1 MELCLMI
8 EGQEG
13 VTWPQWVALAH
24 ACEQHGIPSLF
35 RSDHY
40 MNLDGQHPER
50 GSLDAWGTLCGLA
63 AETSTLRL
71 GTMVSP
77 ATFRHPSML
86 AKIVTTADHI
96 SGGRIDL
103 GLGAGWHEREHEA
116 YGFPFAS
123 TKERMDVLEEQLE
136 IVLGNWS
143 DEPFTFEGAHYTLRD
158 LDARPKPVQRPHPPL
173 IMGGSGGARSAAL
186 AARFADEYNTPF
198 ATVDDVRA
206 RRAAVL
212 AACEKAG
219 REPLPFSIMT
229 GVIVGRDDA
238 ELRERVGRLAAV
250 TGQDA
255 DELRSQPPPAWIIAT
270 LDEATERLLALR
282 EAGVS
287 RVMCQQLL
295 HDDLDAVALLGART
309 RPASCLSCN
318 TVLADES
325 VRHRRHGLHRR
336 PRRAQAARARRRCR
350 RPGAIPRQSGGA
362 ARTRLRAGGGRPVR
376 RRGDPA
382 RDGGM

>member
-13 VTWPQWVALAH
+13 VTWPQWVALAR

-136 IVLGNWS
+136 IVVGNWS
-143 DEPFTFEGAHYTLRD
+143 DEPFTFEGAHYALRD
-158 LDARPKPVQRPHPPL
+158 LDAQPKPVQRPHPPL
-173 IMGGSGGARSAAL
+173 IIGGSGGARSAAL

-198 ATVDDVRA
+198 ATVDDVRT

-212 AACEKAG
+212 EACDKAG

-238 ELRERVGRLAAV
+238 ELRERVGRLAGL

-282 EAGVS
+282 DAGVS

-295 HDDLDAVALLGART
+295 HDDVDAVALLG
-309 RPASCLSCN
+309 SE
-318 TVLADES
+318 LA
-325 VRHRRHGLHRR
+325 
-336 PRRAQAARARRRCR
+336 PRVA
-350 RPGAIPRQSGGA
+350 
-362 ARTRLRAGGGRPVR
+362 
-376 RRGDPA
+376 
-382 RDGGM
+382 

>member
-1 MELCLMI
+1 MELTLMI

-13 VTWPQWVALAH
+13 VTWPQWVALAR

-63 AETSTLRL
+63 AETTSLRL

-123 TKERMDVLEEQLE
+123 TRERMDVLEEQLQ
-136 IVLGNWS
+136 IVLGNWG

-158 LDARPKPVQRPHPPL
+158 LDAQPKPIQRPHPPL
-173 IMGGSGGARSAAL
+173 IIGGSGGARSAAF

-198 ATVDDVRA
+198 ATVDDVRT

-212 AACEKAG
+212 AACERAG
-219 REPLPFSIMT
+219 REPIPFSIMT

-238 ELRERVGRLAAV
+238 ELRERVGRLAALL
-250 TGQDA
+250 GQSA
-255 DELRSQPPPAWIIAT
+255 DQLLSEAPPAWIIAT
-270 LDEATERLLALR
+270 LDEATERLLALSD
-282 EAGVS
+282 AGVS

-295 HDDLDAVALLGART
+295 HDDLDAVALLG
-309 RPASCLSCN
+309 SE
-318 TVLADES
+318 LAPR
-325 VRHRRHGLHRR
+325 VR
-336 PRRAQAARARRRCR
+336 
-350 RPGAIPRQSGGA
+350 
-362 ARTRLRAGGGRPVR
+362 
-376 RRGDPA
+376 
-382 RDGGM
+382 